1 MNHSSPNPLR
11 SLSGW
16 NYYYI
21 AYLGLALSIVILDQ
35 LSKLWIAQNIE
46 LHRAIPVVNM
56 FSIVHARN
64 YGAAFGFLND
74 AGGWQT
80 VFFALVSTGV
90 SIVLLVWLKRASR
103 IERQLSIALSLVL
116 GGAIGNLIDRLT
128 LNYVVDFLLFY
139 YDRWQFP
146 AFNVADVAIS
156 IGAFLLIL
164 DSFGW
169 KIVADR
175 PDSKTEDIHNE
186 QKN

>member
-1 MNHSSPNPLR
+1 MAATSTPPSSGRNTFYL
-11 SLSGW
+11 
-16 NYYYI
+16 

-35 LSKLWIAQNIE
+35 LSKLWIIQNVELYRAVPVIE
-46 LHRAIPVVNM
+46 I
-56 FSIVHARN
+56 FSIVHTRN

-80 VFFALVSTGV
+80 VFFALVSIGV
-90 SIVLLVWLKRASR
+90 SLVLLVWLKRVSR

-116 GGAIGNLIDRLT
+116 GGAIGNLIDRLMY
-128 LNYVVDFLLFY
+128 NYVVDFLLFY
-139 YDRWQFP
+139 YERWQFP

-169 KIVADR
+169 KIVSDR
-175 PDSKTEDIHNE
+175 SNGEIQERTL
-186 QKN
+186 